1 VVEDKKQAGHWIKQ
15 SLDQMMLYDVY
26 AGGGSLPSVSE
37 GGLRCWFLQNFDDEK
52 LFRGTKM
59 VNRVVTR
66 YSGLYWCVILGLL
79 MMANANAGFGQDYFD
94 AGIQASS
101 KEDYSVA
108 LRYFKKARQAG
119 MDTAVLQYNM
129 AVSYYRLRQYENAR
143 RIFLALTDVRAFEQ
157 RAYFNLGLIAN
168 KQKDEP
174 AAVRW
179 FQRAHRNVDSKQ
191 IQALANEALNRLGSS
206 PRKVRRVDPGWTG
219 FISGSLAYDSN
230 VTLVNNDLLGV
241 TNQDDTVMNVSA
253 SAARWLK
260 GGINNGVR
268 MSLGAS
274 LQKHSKLSRND
285 YDQLNA
291 RVMRYDRLGDWK
303 IRVGGSWNEIYFDGS
318 EYQRIVGADVRSRR
332 ELSENNQLHLRYK
345 LSRIQATDAAFDY
358 LDGWRHQLRAGI
370 QLREGKDRVRY
381 YYQLELND
389 RKDFIRRVSGT
400 NDINSLVSYSP
411 ARHTVRVTGWWE
423 LNSNWHARLDTRYR
437 YARYNDSNILSG
449 RVTSR
454 REDSQIRL
462 SARISRK
469 FSRRWTLDG
478 QYTYTNN
485 DSNIDRRSYD
495 RSIVKVGVSRSF

>member
-1 VVEDKKQAGHWIKQ
+1 MANK
-15 SLDQMMLYDVY
+15 
-26 AGGGSLPSVSE
+26 
-37 GGLRCWFLQNFDDEK
+37 
-52 LFRGTKM
+52 
-59 VNRVVTR
+59 VVTR
-66 YSGLYWCVILGLL
+66 CLGLCGCVILGLL
-79 MMANANAGFGQDYFD
+79 IMANANAGVGQDYFD
-94 AGIQASS
+94 AGIQASG
-101 KEDYSVA
+101 KEDHSVA
-108 LRYFKKARQAG
+108 LRYFKKAKQAG

-143 RIFLALTDVRAFEQ
+143 RIFVALTDVRAFEQ
-157 RAYFNLGLIAN
+157 RAYFNLGLVAN
-168 KQKDEP
+168 KQKDKS

-179 FQRAHRNVDSKQ
+179 FQRAHRNADSKQ
-191 IQALANEALNRLGSS
+191 IQALAKEALHRLGSS
-206 PRKVRRVDPGWTG
+206 PRKVRHVDPGWTG

-241 TNQDDTVMNVSA
+241 TNQDDTAMEISA

-268 MSLGAS
+268 VSLGAS
-274 LQKHSKLSRND
+274 LQKYSKLSRND

-303 IRVGGSWNEIYFDGS
+303 MRIGGSWNEIYFDGS
-318 EYQRIVGADVRSRR
+318 EYQRIVGADVRSRKA
-332 ELSENNQLHLRYK
+332 LSENNQLHLRYK
-345 LSRIQATDAAFDY
+345 LSRIQATDATFDY

-389 RKDFIRRVSGT
+389 RKDFIQRVPNT
-400 NDINSLVSYSP
+400 NAVSSLVSYSP
-411 ARHTVRVTGWWE
+411 TRHTFRATGWWA
-423 LNSNWHARLDTRYR
+423 LNSHWHARLDARYR
-437 YARYNDSNILSG
+437 YGGYNDSNILGG

-469 FSRRWTLDG
+469 FFRRWTVDG

-495 RSIVKVGVSRSF
+495 RSIVKVGITRSF